1 MNDFH
6 NHKNRKAP
14 ACKRLKSE
22 KQLQLMVQGQTVK
35 SPLTISDSNTALH
48 SQSESGVL
56 ENKINTLFICSQ
68 SYKAVSNRLILYGL
82 CMQRLKL
89 RIADK
94 RNLNYQQQ
102 QKLKELR
109 ITRNEERKEEGAF
122 TKKDAKKNGETQR
135 GRAQFCLFVRLCS
148 LEITRT
154 RAFFFILCWLYL

>member
-1 MNDFH
+1 
-6 NHKNRKAP
+6 
-14 ACKRLKSE
+14 
-22 KQLQLMVQGQTVK
+22 MVQGQTVK